1 MSLILVGYMSRLSQ
15 VYGRLPTWLKVL
27 ADDTQ
32 KLNEYPS
39 FMRLMMTGGTAFFLY
54 KFGQTMQY
62 LDKEKH
68 QETPDERSARRAQE
82 RVYREQVRA
91 EALKSGWIQP
101 PTDEHI
107 R

>member
-1 MSLILVGYMSRLSQ
+1 
-15 VYGRLPTWLKVL
+15 
-27 ADDTQ
+27 
-32 KLNEYPS
+32 
-39 FMRLMMTGGTAFFLY
+39 MRLMMTGGTAFFLY

-107 R
+107 RYILDKAANINNSSVGRDS